1 MTLGALRVFAT
12 LQAAAETETA
22 FGGRTRVW
30 ADVADLWVELT
41 VKGAAEP
48 AEGGLKPVFTED
60 AIAVGHDDP
69 LAAQGQIL
77 LAGGDS
83 WRVVRIV
90 RGSPR
95 MGRMTLHL
103 DRVR

>member
-1 MTLGALRVFAT
+1 MRVFAT
-12 LQAAAETETA
+12 LQAAAETETD
-22 FGGRTRVW
+22 FGGRTRVCT
-30 ADVADLWVELT
+30 DVADLWVELIR
-41 VKGAAEP
+41 KGAAEP
-48 AEGGLKPVFTED
+48 AEGGLRPVFTED
-60 AIAVGHDDP
+60 AVAVAHDDP

-83 WRVVRIV
+83 WRVVRVV
-90 RGSPR
+90 RGAPR